1 MLILLYGP
9 DTFRRN
15 QKLKEI
21 VAEYERKH
29 TGLARRHCDLSDENA
44 LAILAAA
51 AAPSLFDKVT
61 LLVIH
66 GLDSISKDSEKEFVR
81 IFRGFINAANVVA
94 VLLADSKPTKEF
106 VFLLEKPARSQEFP
120 LLFGRPLEDFIKFM
134 AGRIGARLTPTD
146 LQRLSDIYAGDS
158 WGLATELSVL
168 ALRGANGRDPVARHQ
183 PAVDLY
189 QQLLSWPRWRGGAKL
204 AFLER
209 LLSSDDAAKIFNLL
223 AYQASLVEK
232 EKMAA
237 YDVAIKTGKLD
248 YELALTDLAALVD

>member
-1 MLILLYGP
+1 MLIFLYGP
-9 DTFRRN
+9 DTFRRD

-29 TGLARRHCDLSDENA
+29 TGLARRHCDLGEENA

-51 AAPSLFDKVT
+51 AAPSLFDSVT

-66 GLDSISKDSEKEFVR
+66 GLVSIAKDGEKELAR
-81 IFRGFINAANVVA
+81 ILHGFINAANVVA
-94 VLLADSKPTKEF
+94 VILADGKPTKGLA
-106 VFLLEKPARSQEFP
+106 FLLEKPARSQEFP

-134 AGRIGARLTPTD
+134 AGQIGARLTPTE
-146 LQRLSDIYAGDS
+146 LKRLGDVYAGDS
-158 WGLATELSVL
+158 WGLVTELSVL
-168 ALRGANGRDPVARHQ
+168 VLRGASGRDPVARSQ
-183 PAVDLY
+183 PAADLY
-189 QQLLSWPRWRGGAKL
+189 QQLLSWPRLRGGAKL

-209 LLSSDDAAKIFNLL
+209 LLGGDDAAKIFNLL
-223 AYQASLVEK
+223 AYQSSLAEK

-248 YELALTDLAALVD
+248 YELALTELATSD